1 MCILEY
7 FLINICQSNI
17 HTCCC
22 VCSKFL
28 LLSYI
33 CSCFF
38 LGFIELPPKPFFGGS
53 NRVKVTNI
61 FCHVIFPT
69 HSCWV
74 TLYKNSYF
82 TLSVP
87 NKNYKTKTSLCWM
100 QVVEHGCRNQK
111 LLPWCIFYTFTCFSS
126 VFSSVFSWRLA
137 FSSGF
142 HFTLVWWP
150 WQEET
155 FRKFLKSPSNWFT
168 LMKSCLL

>member
-1 MCILEY
+1 MLAHVYNLNVYSGIFPYQHLSVKYPHMLLRLFQISPSVIL
-7 FLINICQSNI
+7 L
-17 HTCCC
+17 
-22 VCSKFL
+22 FL
-28 LLSYI
+28 L
-33 CSCFF
+33 F
-38 LGFIELPPKPFFGGS
+38 LGCIELPPKPFFGGS

-111 LLPWCIFYTFTCFSS
+111 LLP
-126 VFSSVFSWRLA
+126 
-137 FSSGF
+137 
-142 HFTLVWWP
+142 
-150 WQEET
+150 
-155 FRKFLKSPSNWFT
+155 
-168 LMKSCLL
+168 